1 MTNNQL
7 NSLPR
12 RRSLLCSRYKGLHA
26 TLLPNADVL
35 KVYAFLPHGPE
46 SVTKPQER
54 LRAKVSAKSTLTGMR
69 KATQLSRGYYLSSE
83 VIHDHVSREN

>member
-7 NSLPR
+7 NSLLR
-12 RRSLLCSRYKGLHA
+12 RRSLLCSRFKGRHA
-26 TLLPNADVL
+26 TLLLNADVL

-54 LRAKVSAKSTLTGMR
+54 LRGKVSAKSTLNGR
-69 KATQLSRGYYLSSE
+69 RNATQLSKGYYLSSE